1 MKNMNMMSTMVAFA
15 SGMAMGLMY
24 SKYERKINRY
34 MRSMMMKV
42 NI

>member
-1 MKNMNMMSTMVAFA
+1 MKNMGTMSTMIAFT
-15 SGMAMGLMY
+15 GGIAMGLMY

-34 MRSMMMKV
+34 VRSMMMKV